1 MAKVTNIKDTKEKTI
16 KEEMASKEI
25 EIKITLTEN
34 GYTTE
39 TSVPLGVDYLMS
51 VLDTV
56 NKDLFVQSLYN
67 RKDSPW
73 MRKLGLAKPN
83 EVIVK
88 P

>member
-1 MAKVTNIKDTKEKTI
+1 MAKVTNIKATKEKTI

-25 EIKITLTEN
+25 EIKITLTEK

-67 RKDSPW
+67 RKDAPW
-73 MRKLGLAKPN
+73 MRKIGL
-83 EVIVK
+83 VK